1 MPTTTKPPF
10 SSLAPA
16 PREHNPLPL
25 LGVRLDALRRWIQP
39 TWRVADIG
47 TDHGLLPLHLLAQGH
62 TQTVIACDK
71 NPGPIASVKE
81 NHQLYLPDA
90 PLQIRRGDGLAPL
103 QDGEVDA
110 VILAGM
116 GRNTIER
123 ILRSRDLHRMGLRYL
138 LIQSNTQEELL
149 RRALLQRGW
158 RLLDEFLVEDQCLFY
173 VGHLVEI
180 TNDPP
185 LPQPLPPE
193 SWLCS
198 PYLLQHPPALL
209 ARFFAHKS
217 AWLDKQCAIAPVDPP
232 PEQGGIPP
240 HAYRNTIRTILAT
253 HDMAHND
260 HPHSP

>member
-1 MPTTTKPPF
+1 MPTTTKRSF
-10 SSLAPA
+10 SPL
-16 PREHNPLPL
+16 PRCEHNPLPL
-25 LGVRLDALRRWIQP
+25 LSVRLDALRRWIQP

-47 TDHGLLPLHLLAQGH
+47 TDHGLLPLHVLAQGH

-71 NPGPIASVKE
+71 NLGPIALVKE

-90 PLQIRRGDGLAPL
+90 PLQIRQGDGLAPL

-123 ILRSRDLHRMGLRYL
+123 ILGSRDLHQMGLRYL
-138 LIQSNTQEELL
+138 LLQSNTQEELL
-149 RRALLQRGW
+149 RRTLLQRGW
-158 RLLDEFLVEDQCLFY
+158 RLLDEFLVEDQHLFY

-180 TNDPP
+180 TDDPP
-185 LPQPLPPE
+185 LTQPLSPE
-193 SWLCS
+193 SWLWS

-217 AWLDKQCAIAPVDPP
+217 TWLEKQCALAPDDSPSSK
-232 PEQGGIPP
+232 GGIPP
-240 HAYRNTIRTILAT
+240 HLYRDAIRAYLQQLA
-253 HDMAHND
+253 
-260 HPHSP
+260 